1 MNNVPEIM
9 RDIHIHYYLLHFHIY
24 TFIIIF
30 YFISFYYFILLI
42 YWTKLSLGDISLFQ
56 NEFDDWNN
64 TGAVLCNCFRFFSGI
79 CDVVIL
85 ITR

>member
-1 MNNVPEIM
+1 M
-9 RDIHIHYYLLHFHIY
+9 RHIHIHYYLLHFHIY
-24 TFIIIF
+24 MFIIV
-30 YFISFYYFILLI
+30 FILLVFI
-42 YWTKLSLGDISLFQ
+42 ILSINLLDKISLGDLSLFQ

-64 TGAVLCNCFRFFSGI
+64 TGAVLCNCLRFLSDI

>member
-1 MNNVPEIM
+1 MNVPEIIQH
-9 RDIHIHYYLLHFHIY
+9 IHIHNYLLHFHIY

-30 YFISFYYFILLI
+30 YFISLYYFILLI

-56 NEFDDWNN
+56 NKFDDWNN
-64 TGAVLCNCFRFFSGI
+64 TGAVLCNCLRFFSDI